1 MKKAS
6 LSLLLFYVVCYGLGD
21 ENFVA
26 ARISERSKQP
36 LKKVLELFNKTESTK
51 TNVLHPTVS
60 PRIVTDINLD
70 GHRLAEIFEDT
81 STGEFISCNLVG
93 NKRLIE
99 SILKSIPSELVTD
112 VSVEEMDQFIDKC
125 ADKDTTQERS
135 SFSESLGDA
144 FRSLVIFPG
153 TKWCGAGDVA
163 KNYDD
168 LGSARDTDRCCREH
182 DHSQDNIPAF
192 ETKHNVT
199 NYLPYTMTG
208 CVYDRK
214 FFNCLQNVSS
224 LPSVTVGVLFF
235 DVLQTKCFEYGY
247 PTECTKYNYW
257 RILLLKDPCEV
268 EEPDTSKP
276 KEWHIESPPNFLETF
291 IEQKKA

>member
-6 LSLLLFYVVCYGLGD
+6 LSLLLFYVVCYGFGD

-26 ARISERSKQP
+26 ARISKRSKQP

-51 TNVLHPTVS
+51 TKVLQPTVS
-60 PRIVTDINLD
+60 PRIVTDMNLD

-81 STGEFISCNLVG
+81 SSGEFVSCNLVG
-93 NKRLIE
+93 NKTLIE
-99 SILKSIPSELVTD
+99 NILKSIPSELVKD

-135 SFSESLGDA
+135 SLLESLGDA
-144 FRSLVIFPG
+144 FQSLVIFPG

-182 DHSQDNIPAF
+182 DHSQDSIPAF
-192 ETKHNVT
+192 QTKHNVT
-199 NYLPYTMTG
+199 NYLPYTMGTG
-208 CVYDRK
+208 RGATPQDMLEVHIIRTHRAVRAWEPFGVHCVQRRKARDRVRLRQK
-214 FFNCLQNVSS
+214 
-224 LPSVTVGVLFF
+224 
-235 DVLQTKCFEYGY
+235 VLQLSTKREQPPFRDCGSLVFR
-247 PTECTKYNYW
+247 PAAN
-257 RILLLKDPCEV
+257 EV
-268 EEPDTSKP
+268 LRVWLS
-276 KEWHIESPPNFLETF
+276 H
-291 IEQKKA
+291 